1 MTTTNH
7 KPVWSILVATL
18 GQRRARFKRLVD
30 ILTPQLDA
38 YDGAVELVAYWNI
51 GEVPLAEI
59 RQSLVDDARGAY
71 VSFIDDDDTVPYY
84 FVDEVLCAIEA
95 HYNVSGYTYPD
106 YVGWQMQTYVDDEPL
121 KPTFHSLRY
130 DHWWDDLA
138 GYYRDISHLNP
149 IMKSRVIEAGADFRR
164 AQPPEDVAWA
174 DQLRG
179 HLTTEA
185 YVDRVM
191 YHYHAST
198 TDSTW
203 QPGAGRPAE
212 GVVVMPPIELPSRFM
227 RYHQYEARFS
237 E

>member
-1 MTTTNH
+1 MTNSKY

-18 GQRRARFKRLVD
+18 GQRRSRFKRLVD
-30 ILTPQLDA
+30 ILAPQLESA
-38 YDGAVELVAYWNI
+38 NGAVELVAYWNV

-59 RQSLVDDARGAY
+59 RQTLVDEARGTY
-71 VSFIDDDDTVPYY
+71 ISFIDDDDTVPYY
-84 FVDEVLCAIEA
+84 FVDEVLRAIESYS
-95 HYNVSGYTYPD
+95 HSIDGYPD
-106 YVGWQMQTYVDDEPL
+106 YVGWQMQTYVDGEPL
-121 KPTFHSLRY
+121 KPTYHSLHY
-130 DHWWDDLA
+130 DHWWDDES

-149 IMKSRVIEAGADFRR
+149 ILKRCVLTAGADFRR
-164 AQPPEDVAWA
+164 TQPPEDVAWT

-179 HLTTEA
+179 HLTAEA

-191 YHYHAST
+191 YHYHASR

-203 QPGAGRPAE
+203 QPGAGRPAA
-212 GVVVMPPIELPSRFM
+212 GVVMMPPIELPSEFM